1 MLSWTNW
8 GENVI
13 HDLTKKSSNWQ
24 VTHHGSECQVKVE
37 PHGRAPV
44 EFRGDDVGLEDEGG
58 GDHGDDE
65 DEGADVA
72 DLLRED
78 ALAPEPRRHRVE

>member
-1 MLSWTNW
+1 M
-8 GENVI
+8 
-13 HDLTKKSSNWQ
+13 
-24 VTHHGSECQVKVE
+24 KVE

-44 EFRGDDVGLEDEGG
+44 ELRGDDVGLEDEGG

>member
-1 MLSWTNW
+1 MSKL
-8 GENVI
+8 VA
-13 HDLTKKSSNWQ
+13 K
-24 VTHHGSECQVKVE
+24 THHSAECQVDVE
-37 PHGRAPV
+37 PHRRSP
-44 EFRGDDVGLEDEGG
+44 EELRGDDLRLEDVRG